1 MISNLPKIIQ
11 KSYIGFDN
19 LFDEIL
25 RINHNEF
32 SNYPPFDILKKGSF
46 NYQVKLAVAGFNKD
60 EIEIITYNDTLLIKG
75 DKKQK
80 SLQNV
85 LHKGISLKPFEKKF
99 SLDPLIEIIDAQLTD
114 GILIINLFKK
124 EPEIKSPK
132 NIKINVT

>member
-60 EIEIITYNDTLLIKG
+60 EIEIKNKNLYKMYCIKAYLLNLL
-75 DKKQK
+75 KK
-80 SLQNV
+80 
-85 LHKGISLKPFEKKF
+85 
-99 SLDPLIEIIDAQLTD
+99 
-114 GILIINLFKK
+114 NL
-124 EPEIKSPK
+124 
-132 NIKINVT
+132 V

>member
-1 MISNLPKIIQ
+1 MIPNLPKIIQ